1 MTITTT
7 KLTRAAGL
15 SAVGAGLLFIAVQIN
30 HPHLDAAFV
39 TTTEYAVRQT
49 MKVFMTVLA
58 LVGITGMYLRQVE
71 RTGVLGLLGYVL
83 FGAGYLL
90 MMCLE
95 VIGLAVLPSIAQ
107 SAPDYIND
115 VLAVATG
122 GTATGDIG
130 LVATLSLTSG
140 VGYMLGG
147 LVFGIALFRA
157 GILARWACALLAV
170 STVAVLAIPLLP
182 QVNQRL
188 FAIPNAVALIG
199 LGYSLWR
206 EQRTSAPATTPRIV
220 DPQLDPIGAK

>member
-1 MTITTT
+1 
-7 KLTRAAGL
+7 
-15 SAVGAGLLFIAVQIN
+15 
-30 HPHLDAAFV
+30 
-39 TTTEYAVRQT
+39 
-49 MKVFMTVLA
+49 
-58 LVGITGMYLRQVE
+58 
-71 RTGVLGLLGYVL
+71 
-83 FGAGYLL
+83 

-122 GTATGDIG
+122 GLPRPATSASWQPSASRPAS
-130 LVATLSLTSG
+130 ATCSAAWSS
-140 VGYMLGG
+140 
-147 LVFGIALFRA
+147 ASPSSAPASSPA
-157 GILARWACALLAV
+157 GPRPCWPW

-206 EQRTSAPATTPRIV
+206 EQRTSAPQTTPSIV
-220 DPQLDPIGAK
+220 GPQLDPIGAK